1 MNGARLR
8 AALAAC
14 LIVVVAT
21 AFAASPALDALH
33 GWSIDIL
40 TALRWRI
47 FGNAYP
53 PESSAVVVVA
63 IDEETFHTPP
73 FEGTPSVI
81 WTPEIAQV
89 LTAIIDGGARVV
101 GFDIIFPTSIEQSA
115 VPFDGATLGARVHG
129 FDRDYLRALAL
140 GARTGK
146 VVLGQIQHQDRP
158 LMPSPGQSA
167 AVGFGHNIRAL
178 NVDTD
183 PDGVIRRVPL
193 SFEVDRANVPSM
205 AAELVA
211 RGVEPG
217 VEGKSNAAF
226 TRSPGQAPNL
236 LTLNFQGGSDDVPTY
251 SLADL
256 QACAAQDNKDFFR
269 RHFAGKIVLIGTVL
283 DVEDRK
289 ITSKRFATAP
299 EGARAERCALPRPV
313 VGEKFARDSIAGVY
327 IHATAVNNLVRN
339 DGVIEPGR
347 AGIAISAFAL
357 AALSAAAALAFG
369 PISAAFAMLGL
380 AVVWIAG
387 ATVAFR
393 HALALPLVE
402 PLTAGV
408 VALGATIGYRFAV
421 ADRGKRLLRQSFAL
435 YLAPPLIEKML
446 SSNKP
451 PALGG
456 EIRNLT
462 VYFSDIADFSAIAEK
477 IPPAGLVAAMN
488 EYLTAM
494 TDVIEA
500 HGGFV
505 DKYIGDAIVAVFG
518 APLDDPQ
525 HARNAVNAALRC
537 AALPATLQ
545 RVNSAFGATLRQRI
559 GLNSGEAL
567 VGNIGSR
574 RRFNYTVMGDTV
586 NLAARLEH
594 ANKLYGTTVIA
605 SESTV
610 ALTGQT
616 FVWRE
621 LDLIRVKGRTN
632 AVRIFEPL
640 GLTDHVAGDL
650 ISRARAYQ
658 DGLARYRARDFA
670 AAVDQFARIA
680 DDDAPSAYFLERV
693 RQLAPKAPGP
703 DWEPVTVQEEK

>member
-8 AALAAC
+8 TALAAL
-14 LIVVVAT
+14 LIVLVAT
-21 AFAASPALDALH
+21 VFAASPALDTLH
-33 GWSIDIL
+33 GLSIDVL

-53 PESSAVVVVA
+53 PESSAAVVVA
-63 IDEETFHTPP
+63 IDEETFRTPP
-73 FEGTPSVI
+73 FEGSPAVT
-81 WTPEIAQV
+81 WTPEIGLV
-89 LTAIIDGGARVV
+89 LTAIIEGGAKVV

-140 GARTGK
+140 GARAGK

-158 LMPSPGQSA
+158 LLPSPGQNA
-167 AVGFGHNIRAL
+167 AVGFGRNIRAL

-193 SFEVDRANVPSM
+193 SFEVDRADVPSM

-211 RGVEPG
+211 RSAAPG
-217 VEGKSNAAF
+217 ADAAVAL
-226 TRSPGQAPNL
+226 SPDRAPNL
-236 LTLNFQGGSDDVPTY
+236 LTLNFQGGADDIPTY

-256 QACAAQDNKDFFR
+256 QACAAQGNKDFFKR
-269 RHFAGKIVLIGTVL
+269 QFGGKIVLIGTVL

-299 EGARAERCALPRPV
+299 EGARAERCALPGPI
-313 VGEKFARDSIAGVY
+313 VGEKFTRDSVAGVY

-339 DGVIEPGR
+339 DGVIGPGR
-347 AGIAISAFAL
+347 TGIAIASFAL
-357 AALSAAAALAFG
+357 AALSALAALAFG
-369 PISAAFAMLGL
+369 PISAAFATL
-380 AVVWIAG
+380 ALAIVWIAG

-408 VALGATIGYRFAV
+408 VALGATIGYRFV
-421 ADRGKRLLRQSFAL
+421 IADRGKRLLRQSFAL

-456 EIRNLT
+456 EIRNVT
-462 VYFSDIADFSAIAEK
+462 VYFSDIADFSTIAEK
-477 IPPAGLVAAMN
+477 IPPAELVAAMN

-505 DKYIGDAIVAVFG
+505 DKYIGDAIVALFG
-518 APLDDPQ
+518 APLDDPR
-525 HARNAVNAALRC
+525 HARNAVSAALRC
-537 AALPATLQ
+537 AALPGTLE
-545 RVNSAFGATLRQRI
+545 RVNGAFGATLRQRI

-586 NLAARLEH
+586 NLASRLERS
-594 ANKLYGTTVIA
+594 NKLYGTTVIA

-610 ALTGQT
+610 ALTGQA

-640 GLTDHVAGDL
+640 GLADHVAGDL
-650 ISRARAYQ
+650 ISRAHTYGE
-658 DGLARYRARDFA
+658 GLTRYRARDFA
-670 AAVDQFARIA
+670 GAADQFSRVAG
-680 DDDAPSAYFLERV
+680 DDAPSAYLLERV
-693 RQLAPKAPGP
+693 RQLALKAPGA
-703 DWEPVTVQEEK
+703 DWEPVNVQGEK